1 MTTLNLQSLM
11 EDGQLLIA
19 LKDIKIAAPQQYRQL
34 MAAFSVK
41 LEREMNTLL
50 ETNPERL
57 PAAQGRTR
65 LMYELME
72 RMDNCEELSVKYQE
86 RAKNLE
92 DKSRGPTN

>member
-11 EDGQLLIA
+11 EDGEMLIA
-19 LKDIKIAAPQQYRQL
+19 LKDIKIAAPQQYVQL
-34 MAAFSVK
+34 MKAFSAK

-72 RMDNCEELSVKYQE
+72 RMDKCEEGSVKYQE
-86 RAKNLE
+86 HLQKIKDKN
-92 DKSRGPTN
+92 RGPAN